1 MKSIFTLLLVTST
14 IAASIQT
21 TTYAGEYSNKNKTE
35 SGEVYEWHLSLNTDG
50 TFLYHFYR
58 NLNCNLCVEEHFYGK
73 GTWKGTKKVISFYAK
88 ETDIDINHTI
98 NFNNTKARIHKK
110 SHKNKS
116 TNTHRQFIRFSESK
130 VPTVKG
136 LQLFKTH

>member
-14 IAASIQT
+14 IAVSIQT
-21 TTYAGEYSNKNKTE
+21 TTHAGEYSNKNETE
-35 SGEVYEWHLSLNTDG
+35 NGEVFEWHLSLNTDG

-58 NLNCNLCVEEHFYGK
+58 NLNCNLCLEEHFYGK

-98 NFNNTKARIHKK
+98 NFNNTKARVHKK
-110 SHKNKS
+110 SLKNKS
-116 TNTHRQFIRFSESK
+116 INTHRQFIRFSESQ
-130 VPTVKG
+130 VPTVRG
-136 LQLFKTH
+136 LQLFKAH